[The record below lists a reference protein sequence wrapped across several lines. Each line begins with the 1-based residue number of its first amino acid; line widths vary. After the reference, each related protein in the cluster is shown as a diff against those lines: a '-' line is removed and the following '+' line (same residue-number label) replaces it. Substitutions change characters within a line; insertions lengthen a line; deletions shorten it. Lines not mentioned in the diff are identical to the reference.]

1 MHSKG
6 RLMHTKKAKMCDSI
20 EEDDKES
27 LSNSNCK
34 TEEDNEESADN
45 FTFRSIQIVQQAR
58 IEIRNL

>member
-1 MHSKG
+1 
-6 RLMHTKKAKMCDSI
+6 MHTKKAKMCDSI